1 MESPIVTTSNYN
13 PLHLSFETRI
23 AYWFERSI
31 DGKLVY
37 REVPLDSFVDEPL
50 SIEFET
56 EN

>member
-1 MESPIVTTSNYN
+1 MTTSNYN